1 MQGYNLL
8 IAFNV
13 DKNKVLM
20 CKRRKPPY
28 QGMINFPGGKIE
40 KGEAGLEGA
49 YRELWEETGITK
61 EDIVLTHLMD
71 FTYYLSDC
79 YLEVYVG
86 RLNKDREVFGEENE
100 LFWSEIDCDF
110 FDTKKYAG
118 EGNIGHKQIYWNYK
132 YKTWEGW
139 IMFHIS
145 NFTNNDD
152 INVLDSMGPFTVI
165 EYARDLSVAPTNAMA
180 AYFCNAMNVR
190 KRQVMCDLSQANVTV
205 QSGAMQ
211 WMVGN
216 VKATTGIKG
225 VGDLLGKAVR
235 GKVTGE
241 SAIKPEYTGD
251 GVMVLE
257 PTYKH
262 IILLDVD
269 DWNGSVVLDD
279 GMFLACDA
287 NLRHKAVMRSTL
299 SSAAA
304 GNEGL
309 FNLGIVGSGVL
320 CLESP
325 CPKEELVE
333 VTLRDDVIKIDGN
346 MAVAWSG
353 SLDFTVERSGR
364 SLMGSAVSGEG
375 LVNVYRGTGKVLFA
389 PVR

>member
-1 MQGYNLL
+1 
-8 IAFNV
+8 
-13 DKNKVLM
+13 
-20 CKRRKPPY
+20 
-28 QGMINFPGGKIE
+28 
-40 KGEAGLEGA
+40 
-49 YRELWEETGITK
+49 
-61 EDIVLTHLMD
+61 
-71 FTYYLSDC
+71 
-79 YLEVYVG
+79 
-86 RLNKDREVFGEENE
+86 
-100 LFWSEIDCDF
+100 
-110 FDTKKYAG
+110 
-118 EGNIGHKQIYWNYK
+118 
-132 YKTWEGW
+132 
-139 IMFHIS
+139 MFHIS

-299 SSAAA
+299 SSAVA
-304 GNEGL
+304 GNEGM
-309 FNLGIVGSGVL
+309 FNLGIIGSGVL

-364 SLMGSAVSGEG
+364 ALVGSAVSGEG
-375 LVNVYRGTGKVLFA
+375 LVTVYRGTGKVLFP

>member
-1 MQGYNLL
+1 
-8 IAFNV
+8 
-13 DKNKVLM
+13 
-20 CKRRKPPY
+20 
-28 QGMINFPGGKIE
+28 
-40 KGEAGLEGA
+40 
-49 YRELWEETGITK
+49 
-61 EDIVLTHLMD
+61 
-71 FTYYLSDC
+71 
-79 YLEVYVG
+79 
-86 RLNKDREVFGEENE
+86 
-100 LFWSEIDCDF
+100 
-110 FDTKKYAG
+110 
-118 EGNIGHKQIYWNYK
+118 
-132 YKTWEGW
+132 
-139 IMFHIS
+139 MFHIS

-211 WMVGN
+211 
-216 VKATTGIKG
+216 
-225 VGDLLGKAVR
+225 DLLGKAVR

-299 SSAAA
+299 SSAVA
-304 GNEGL
+304 GNEGM
-309 FNLGIVGSGVL
+309 FNLGIIGSGVL

-364 SLMGSAVSGEG
+364 TLMGSAVSGEG